1 MTLATGSKLSHYEVL
16 GPLGAGAMGE
26 VYRAKDSKLGREV
39 AIKVLPEHFAA
50 DEERLKRFER
60 EAKTLASLNHP
71 NVAQIHGVDQ
81 VGDTCFLVL
90 ELVPG
95 ESLEERLK
103 RGPMPLEDAL
113 EVCRQ
118 IAEGLEAAHEAGVIH
133 RDLKPANIRLT
144 PDGKVKVLDF
154 GLAKP
159 ASEMHGGSSTDS
171 VLATEAGRLLGTPTY
186 MAPEQARG
194 KSIDK
199 RVDIWAFG
207 CVLYECLTA
216 KRAFSGETLSDVFA
230 SVLAQEPDWT
240 RLPAATPPRVR
251 ELLQRCFAKDPR
263 ARLRDIGEARLA
275 LAGPLGAP
283 ASAPAPRRRPGVL
296 LALATLVGGSA
307 LTAWWMRAPAAA
319 SGPAAFLQ
327 LNLRS
332 EAIFR
337 ALFAPDGKT
346 VVYSAA
352 GSGSSPEL
360 FIVRP
365 ESPEPQPLG
374 LKRTQLLS
382 VSSRGDLA
390 VLTDAEYIAH
400 RLFVGTL
407 ARVPIGGGAPRPL
420 LEHVR
425 EADWA
430 PDGERLAIT
439 REVDGKDR
447 LEFPIGTVLQ
457 QTSGYFSD
465 LRFDPSGSRIA
476 YFEHPSKYD
485 NRGSVKVVDLRGRT
499 STLSS
504 EYWGMEGIVWS
515 PDAREVIFS
524 ASVRG
529 EGYSIFA
536 TTESGETRS
545 VYPIPGSST
554 ILDLNREGR
563 WLFTQESSRIALF
576 ARAPQFDGER
586 DLTWLGQNW
595 GGFLTLDGRTL
606 AFCEG
611 SPSMGP
617 NYGVCVRGT
626 DGSPVLRLG
635 EGNPTDVSLDGKWV
649 LAIVFSS
656 PPALIAYPVGPG
668 DPLRLER
675 GSIDSYSQALWF
687 RDGKRVLVNAAE
699 PGKGMRYY
707 IQDLQGG
714 LPRPFT
720 PEGIR
725 DGQLAPDERS
735 ILARGPTG
743 AYASYAIDGGEPR
756 PVKGLVASDLLLR
769 CCPDGRSVLA
779 TRIGPVPCVVER
791 VDIES
796 GERDPF
802 LTLAPPDLS
811 GVISITPTYFSEDLK
826 SYVYSCSRLESR
838 LFASEVRR

>member
-1 MTLATGSKLSHYEVL
+1 MTLAAGSKLSFYEVL
-16 GPLGAGAMGE
+16 APLGAGAMGE
-26 VYRAKDSKLGREV
+26 VWRAKDTKLGREV
-39 AIKVLPEHFAA
+39 AIKVLPEHFAS

-71 NVAQIHGVDQ
+71 NVAQIFGVDQ
-81 VGDTCFLVL
+81 VGDICFLVL

-103 RGPMPLEDAL
+103 KGPLSIDETLD
-113 EVCRQ
+113 VCRQ

-159 ASEMHGGSSTDS
+159 ASEMHAGSSTDS

-194 KSIDK
+194 KAIDK

-216 KRAFSGETLSDVFA
+216 KRAFAGETLSDVFA
-230 SVLAQEPDWT
+230 SVLAQEPDWSK
-240 RLPAATPPRVR
+240 LPAATPPRVR
-251 ELLQRCFAKDPR
+251 ELMQRCFAKDPR
-263 ARLRDIGEARLA
+263 ARLRDIGEARL
-275 LAGPLGAP
+275 LLGGSLNAP
-283 ASAPAPRRRPGVL
+283 ASAPGSHRGPSVL
-296 LALATLVGGSA
+296 VALSALVAGSA
-307 LTAWWMRAPAAA
+307 LTAWWMRAPSVAR
-319 SGPAAFLQ
+319 GPSAFHQ
-327 LNLRS
+327 LNIRP

-352 GSGSSPEL
+352 GSGNVPEL

-382 VSSRGDLA
+382 VSARGDLA
-390 VLTDAEYIAH
+390 VLTDAEFLGH
-400 RLFVGTL
+400 RLFTGTL
-407 ARVPIGGGAPRPL
+407 ARVPLGGGAPRPL

-430 PDGERLAIT
+430 PDGERLAII

-447 LEFPIGTVLQ
+447 LEFPIGNVLRE
-457 QTSGYFSD
+457 TAGYFSD
-465 LRFDPSGSRIA
+465 PRFDPAGTRIA

-485 NRGSVKVVDLRGRT
+485 NRGTVNVVDTGGRARVLT
-499 STLSS
+499 G
-504 EYWGMEGIVWS
+504 EYWGMEGNVWS
-515 PDAREVIFS
+515 PDGREVLFS

-529 EGYSIFA
+529 EGYSILAA
-536 TTESGETRS
+536 TEAGVTRA

-554 ILDLNREGR
+554 ILDVNREGR
-563 WLFTQESSRIALF
+563 WLFTQDTSRLGLF
-576 ARAPQFDGER
+576 VRAPEFDGER
-586 DLTWLGQNW
+586 DLSWLGNAW
-595 GGFLTLDGRTL
+595 TGFLSRDGRTL

-611 SPSMGP
+611 AAAMGP

-635 EGNPTDVSLDGKWV
+635 EGDVTNLTQDGKWV

-675 GSIDSYSQALWF
+675 GNLDSYAHALWF
-687 RDGKRVLVNAAE
+687 RDGSRVLVNAAE
-699 PGKGMRYY
+699 PGKGLRFYV
-707 IQDLQGG
+707 QDLKGG
-714 LPRPFT
+714 VPSPVTR
-720 PEGIR
+720 EGVR

-743 AYASYAIDGGEPR
+743 AYAIYPLDGGEPR
-756 PVKGLVASDLLLR
+756 PVKGLAENDRLLQWCL
-769 CCPDGRSVLA
+769 DGTSVL
-779 TRIGPVPCVVER
+779 TVRIGPVPCLVER
-791 VDIES
+791 IDLES
-796 GERDPF
+796 GRREPF
-802 LTLAPPDLS
+802 RTLAPADLS
-811 GVISITPTYFSEDLK
+811 GVVSITPTYFSEDLK
-826 SYVYSCSRLESR
+826 SYVYSCSRLESQ
-838 LFASEVRR
+838 LFVSEVER